1 MASPRF
7 LYPTLNLVQGSSA
20 GNLYVFS
27 PAGQIRGSLV
37 SRQTLYGSHSLPGV
51 VSWRSLNGSFNRS
64 GHGPS
69 AGNLYMAPPA
79 GEVRGRQLAI
89 SIWLPQQVRSG
100 VVSWHSLYGFPS
112 RLDQGSS
119 AGNLYVIT
127 TKRQKVQMF
136 FFIIQ
141 RISTHT
147 VQA

>member
-79 GEVRGRQLAI
+79 GQVRGRQLAF
-89 SIWLPQQVRSG
+89 SVWLPQQVRSG
-100 VVSWHSLYGFPS
+100 VFSWQSLRDYHKKAKSTNVF
-112 RLDQGSS
+112 
-119 AGNLYVIT
+119 V
-127 TKRQKVQMF
+127 